1 MEYDDEV
8 VSKLRLLVK
17 VYENANSPDN
27 RKKARQK
34 MQKLNFRMTDYD
46 IKGITSSD
54 FEQLISSGRIRIGKI
69 SNQPIKSQN
78 PKSESS
84 TNISKTESVDIL
96 NAEYLTIN
104 SALIANNNFSGFY
117 SLRLKDTSKLPLV
130 FQNIL
135 KKRDHK
141 IIYFG
146 KAETQTLAKRLNQ
159 ELYAKGHGTFY
170 RSIGAVLGYLP
181 ENGSLKDKANQNN
194 YKFAASDNLKITKWI
209 EENLEIAIFRFSGDF
224 KIENAI
230 IKNYTPL
237 LNDSHNPL
245 SLTELK
251 QLKDQCRKTAR
262 N

>member
-1 MEYDDEV
+1 MEYENEV
-8 VSKLRLLVK
+8 VSKLKLLVK
-17 VYENANSPDN
+17 EYEKANSPDN

-34 MQKLNFRMTDYD
+34 MQKLNFRMTDYNL
-46 IKGITSSD
+46 KGITSTD

-69 SNQPIKSQN
+69 SNQPIKFPN

-84 TNISKTESVDIL
+84 INISKPEIVDIL
-96 NAEYLTIN
+96 NAKYLTI
-104 SALIANNNFSGFY
+104 SPALIADKNFNGFY
-117 SLRLKDTSKLPLV
+117 SLRLKDNSKLPLV
-130 FQNIL
+130 FQKIINN
-135 KKRDHK
+135 KDHK

-194 YKFAASDNLKITKWI
+194 YKFSASNNLKIIKWI
-209 EENLEIAIFRFSGDF
+209 EENLEIAIFKFSGDF
-224 KIENAI
+224 TVENAT
-230 IKNYTPL
+230 IKKYTPL
-237 LNDSHNPL
+237 FNDSHNPL
-245 SLTELK
+245 SLAELK

>member
-1 MEYDDEV
+1 MEYEDEV
-8 VSKLRLLVK
+8 IAKLRLLVK
-17 VYENANSPDN
+17 EYENANSPDN

-34 MQKLNFRMTDYD
+34 MQKLNFRMRDYN
-46 IKGITSSD
+46 ITGITSSD
-54 FEQLISSGRIRIGKI
+54 FERLISSGRIRIGKI
-69 SNQPIKSQN
+69 SNQQIKTQS
-78 PKSESS
+78 PKSEFSI
-84 TNISKTESVDIL
+84 NISKPEIVDIL
-96 NAEYLTIN
+96 NAKYLAI
-104 SALIANNNFSGFY
+104 SPALIADKNFNGFY
-117 SLRLKDTSKLPLV
+117 SLRLKDTSKLPVL

-194 YKFAASDNLKITKWI
+194 YKFSASNNLKIIKWI
-209 EENLEIAIFRFSGDF
+209 EENLEIAIFKFSGDF
-224 KIENAI
+224 KVEKATIEH
-230 IKNYTPL
+230 YTPL
-237 LNDSHNPL
+237 LNDCHNPL